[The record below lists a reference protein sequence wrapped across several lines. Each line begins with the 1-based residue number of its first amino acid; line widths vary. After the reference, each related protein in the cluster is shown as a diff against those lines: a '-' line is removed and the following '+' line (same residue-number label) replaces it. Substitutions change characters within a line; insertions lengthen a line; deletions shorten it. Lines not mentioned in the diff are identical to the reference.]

1 MRGLCSKQIDQNGY
15 RAGKWQM
22 GNLKS
27 TLVILHPIFPQSQ
40 FIWREGIT
48 HDGGGGLVM
57 IIEVDYLEIDT
68 CQSGE
73 ETQIIMD
80 KALEQFGGYW
90 V

>member
-1 MRGLCSKQIDQNGY
+1 
-15 RAGKWQM
+15 
-22 GNLKS
+22 
-27 TLVILHPIFPQSQ
+27 
-40 FIWREGIT
+40 
-48 HDGGGGLVM
+48 M

-73 ETQIIMD
+73 ETQTIMD

>member
-1 MRGLCSKQIDQNGY
+1 M
-15 RAGKWQM
+15 M
-22 GNLKS
+22 
-27 TLVILHPIFPQSQ
+27 
-40 FIWREGIT
+40 
-48 HDGGGGLVM
+48 GGGLVM

>member
-1 MRGLCSKQIDQNGY
+1 MADGELEVNTCDSPSHIPPEPVY
-15 RAGKWQM
+15 
-22 GNLKS
+22 L
-27 TLVILHPIFPQSQ
+27 
-40 FIWREGIT
+40 EGRNNSWW
-48 HDGGGGLVM
+48 GGGLVM

-73 ETQIIMD
+73 ETQTIMD